1 MNNLYRMMKSRL
13 AGGRIAASRF
23 LRQERGAGTAFYVLS
38 TMALLVSAAFI
49 VDTSTS
55 TGDATQIK
63 RATDAAA
70 LAVGHQVVIS
80 GNENKAYDPEQM
92 RELAFDYVKA
102 NLGLNSKL
110 AEKLTFDK
118 VSLSEGRS
126 DNDYPTYT
134 VTASFTT
141 APALL
146 QLGESEQE
154 VYSTVEV
161 LNRSTEV
168 ALILPNTAKEDRSNL
183 AALRR
188 IGNEFAENLIGA
200 RENIWLALVPHSQA
214 VSVYDAEHTNRVR
227 QWAESGALNPVE
239 LTSLFQSGYGSL
251 ADRRM
256 PDRRYDLLC
265 MYRGLN
271 RGDNYFWDEAPTG
284 QFRIYYRYDV
294 NVSNAFERY
303 SISWIGPNP
312 NFGQANGVNDTR
324 SLVVD
329 MGCPYAP
336 LLPLTNDLDKIA
348 ARLDEMRTG
357 FNVNYAIA
365 IGWAAMALAPNF
377 RGSEGWDLD
386 DDLPKDFDEGNGERT
401 KAIVMLVNS
410 SDMLWFDSDSYNAY
424 VGKTIDGCS
433 AGTTTA
439 NDGCTD
445 EQLITERFAN
455 LCASFRERNI
465 RFFMVATGNDEAENE
480 SNDETIAS
488 ASAFRE
494 VADAGLGGCAE
505 KSTDLTYYNG
515 ADFVASE
522 SKIRNRLSEINDE
535 LHQKSGFVRLIE

>member
-1 MNNLYRMMKSRL
+1 MQ
-13 AGGRIAASRF
+13 GRRRILCRDLRRF
-23 LRQERGAGTAFYVLS
+23 MRQERGAGAAFYVLS
-38 TMALLVSAAFI
+38 AMALLVSAAFI

-70 LAVGHQVVIS
+70 LAVGHQAVIS
-80 GNENKAYDPEQM
+80 NNENKDYDPEQM
-92 RELAFDYVKA
+92 TQLAFDYVKA
-102 NLGLNSKL
+102 NLGLNSAL
-110 AEKLTFDK
+110 AENMTLDK
-118 VSLSEGRS
+118 VSVREGRS
-126 DNDYPTYT
+126 GNDYPTYT

-141 APALL
+141 APELL
-146 QLGESEQE
+146 QLGDSEQE

-161 LNRSTEV
+161 RNHSMEV
-168 ALILPNTAKEDRSNL
+168 ALILPNTLKEDSANL

-188 IGNEFAENLIGA
+188 IGNEFAENLIGD

-227 QWAESGALNPVE
+227 QWASSAGLNPVE

-251 ADRRM
+251 ADRRI
-256 PDRRYDLLC
+256 PDRRYNLLC

-271 RGDNYFWDEAPTG
+271 RGENYFWDEAPSG

-294 NVSNAFERY
+294 NVSNAYENY

-312 NFGQANGVNDTR
+312 DFGQATGVNDTR
-324 SLVVD
+324 TLVVD

-348 ARLDEMRTG
+348 DRLDEMRTG

-365 IGWAAMALAPNF
+365 MGWAAMALAPAF
-377 RGSEGWDLD
+377 RGASGWDLD
-386 DDLPKDFDEGNGERT
+386 DELPKDFDEGNDERT

-410 SDMLWFDSDSYNAY
+410 TDMLWFDSDSYNAY
-424 VGKTIDGCS
+424 VGETIDGCRS
-433 AGTTTA
+433 DTTE
-439 NDGCTD
+439 NDGCTS

-455 LCASFRERNI
+455 LCASFRERNLH
-465 RFFMVATGNDEAENE
+465 FFLVVTGNDEAENE
-480 SNDETIAS
+480 DENGGTIAS
-488 ASAFRE
+488 ASAFRR
-494 VADAGLGGCAE
+494 VADAGLAGCAE
-505 KSTDLTYYNG
+505 KSADLTYYNG

-522 SKIRNRLSEINDE
+522 SKIRNRLSEITDE